1 MLSIYKP
8 PTHFTIT
15 VAKLSYIDTTS
26 DRIGGIVLCE
36 QQCTEVSE

>member
-1 MLSIYKP
+1 MLSIYKS

-15 VAKLSYIDTTS
+15 VAKLSYIDTTN
-26 DRIGGIVLCE
+26 DRMGEIVLCK